1 MKSTVNFVS
10 YNLQLFFKSLPFVSE
25 KRLVNTQDELDLMH
39 DSSFLTLEFTESSV
53 VIIELMDGVY
63 RDNFF
68 VPTTHPPD
76 GKTLTLIFDTKATFK
91 SFVNFDGQKLE
102 IQKGKKLILVN
113 SHGKWIESAGKKKS
127 IFILISNTYIDIIG
141 RQ

>member
-1 MKSTVNFVS
+1 M
-10 YNLQLFFKSLPFVSE
+10 
-25 KRLVNTQDELDLMH
+25 
-39 DSSFLTLEFTESSV
+39 
-53 VIIELMDGVY
+53 IIELMDGVY

-127 IFILISNTYIDIIG
+127 IFILISNTYIYIDIIG

>member
-1 MKSTVNFVS
+1 MI
-10 YNLQLFFKSLPFVSE
+10 
-25 KRLVNTQDELDLMH
+25 NTQDELDLMH
-39 DSSFLTLEFTESSV
+39 DSSFLTLEFTENSV

-76 GKTLTLIFDTKATFK
+76 GKTLELIFDTKATFK
-91 SFVNFDGQKLE
+91 SFVNFDGQKLQ

-113 SHGKWIESAGKKKS
+113 SHGKWIESDGKNES
-127 IFILISNTYIDIIG
+127 ILILIIYIYIY
-141 RQ
+141 